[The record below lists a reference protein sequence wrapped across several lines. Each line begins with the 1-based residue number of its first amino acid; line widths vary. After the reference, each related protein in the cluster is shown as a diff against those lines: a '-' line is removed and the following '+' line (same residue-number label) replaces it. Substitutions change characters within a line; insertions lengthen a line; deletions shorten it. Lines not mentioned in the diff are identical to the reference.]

1 MHRVLP
7 WLLAAACSA
16 GGAAGA
22 VAAPPAVVQQV
33 PAFAAPGTES
43 YQATAQIQFQLG
55 IVKPLAVNLTGSLV
69 FKRAAPGD
77 ANGNGKRDVRTE
89 IVALDLR
96 GDVPDVGA
104 IQLVARPDRP
114 STGLTESRSA
124 RLDYPAT
131 AAIDLFLM
139 VRTRYGPLIADQPLR
154 LTGTIPKP
162 PAVNV
167 GLAMAGKAPV
177 LLYYVTQGGPLAV
190 GQIARMTAKTGVEI
204 PNPPPLGGLD
214 CFPTSATLDVDV
226 PADDGGTT
234 RETVHLTGTTAVKR
248 SDPRDSDGN
257 GRWEIATE
265 IVSMELVGE
274 SARLGDGRLPGGI
287 PLVLTIDP
295 RADHASPGRIEP
307 RAGGQ
312 NFPADSFFDL
322 FAQVQSSGG
331 LVTANEE
338 RVRLAAAG
346 GIDHFPPGQRP
357 FVVPLALELHSPSG
371 DVAGQTVAL
380 TLVFGDPAPCPASL
394 LAVAP
399 GDDHL
404 TAVATVDLEVA
415 GLGFTT
421 VQLSGPLTLR
431 RTGAGDL
438 DGPGPQLPRAGV
450 EIVALDLRGTITD
463 NQGQPLPVQLF
474 IDRASSTPSRAST
487 GLIIQGR
494 PDAALPASEF
504 FDVSLEVRV
513 GSGDTLRR
521 YCTAAPV
528 RLAGILQSLPGHTP
542 LLATSDEAPEGPVEV
557 TLMDCAT
564 GEEVGTLRWGSLLPR

>member
-1 MHRVLP
+1 MNRVLP
-7 WLLAAACSA
+7 WLLAAACA
-16 GGAAGA
+16 TGGAAGA
-22 VAAPPAVVQQV
+22 AAAPQAVIQQV

-69 FKRAAPGD
+69 FKRGAPGD

-89 IVALDLR
+89 MVALDLR

-104 IQLVARPDRP
+104 IQLVARPDRA

-124 RLDYPAT
+124 RADYPVT
-131 AAIDLFLM
+131 AAIDLLLM
-139 VRTRYGPLIADQPLR
+139 VRTRFGPLIADQPLR

-167 GLAMAGKAPV
+167 SLAMAGKTPV

-190 GQIARMTAKTGVEI
+190 GQIARMTAKTGAEI

-214 CFPTSATLDVDV
+214 CFPTTATLDVDV
-226 PADDGGTT
+226 PADDGSTT
-234 RETVHLTGTTAVKR
+234 RETVRLTGTTAVKR
-248 SDPRDSDGN
+248 GDPRDSDGN
-257 GRWEIATE
+257 GRWAIATE

-274 SARLGDGRLPGGI
+274 SARLGSI

-322 FAQVQSSGG
+322 FAQVHSSGG
-331 LVTANEE
+331 LVAANED

-380 TLVFGDPAPCPASL
+380 TLVFGDPVPCPASL

-404 TAVATVDLEVA
+404 TAVATVELEVPEFSLVSA
-415 GLGFTT
+415 RLA
-421 VQLSGPLTLR
+421 GPLTVR

-450 EIVALDLRGTITD
+450 EIVALDLRGTVTD

-474 IDRASSTPSRAST
+474 IDRASSTPSRASS
-487 GLIIQGR
+487 GLILQGR

-513 GSGDTLRR
+513 GSGDALRR

-528 RLAGILQSLPGHTP
+528 RLSGILQSLPGHTP
-542 LLATSDEAPEGPVEV
+542 LCATSDEAPQGPVEV
-557 TLMDCAT
+557 MLMDCAT
-564 GEEVGTLRWGSLLPR
+564 GAEVGTLRWGCLLPR

>member
-7 WLLAAACSA
+7 WLLVVAYAARGAASAAA
-16 GGAAGA
+16 
-22 VAAPPAVVQQV
+22 PQAVVQQV

-96 GDVPDVGA
+96 GDVPGVGA
-104 IQLVARPDRP
+104 IQLVARPDRA

-124 RLDYPAT
+124 RPDYPAT

-167 GLAMAGKAPV
+167 SLAMAGKAPV

-190 GQIARMTAKTGVEI
+190 GQLARMTAKTGVEI

-214 CFPTSATLDVDV
+214 CFPTTATLDVDV

-248 SDPRDSDGN
+248 SDPHDSDGN
-257 GRWEIATE
+257 GRWEIASE

-274 SARLGDGRLPGGI
+274 SARLGSI

-322 FAQVQSSGG
+322 FAQVHSSGG
-331 LVTANEE
+331 LIAANEE

-346 GIDHFPPGQRP
+346 GVDHFPPGQRP

-380 TLVFGDPAPCPASL
+380 TAVFGDPVPCPASL
-394 LAVAP
+394 LAVTP

-415 GLGFTT
+415 ELGFTT

-438 DGPGPQLPRAGV
+438 DGSGPQLPRAGV
-450 EIVALDLRGTITD
+450 ELVALDLRGTVTD
-463 NQGQPLPVQLF
+463 SQGQPLLVQFF

-487 GLIIQGR
+487 GLILQGR

-564 GEEVGTLRWGSLLPR
+564 GEAVGTLRWGCLLPR